1 MKGAS
6 YDWKGCGVNSIP
18 KFGER
23 SIAQEADEKAPT
35 MSSRSR
41 MRERDVFLFV
51 FDKKQPA
58 AAAFTSLLHFA
69 QHISD
74 PFSTARKPY

>member
-1 MKGAS
+1 
-6 YDWKGCGVNSIP
+6 
-18 KFGER
+18 
-23 SIAQEADEKAPT
+23 
-35 MSSRSR
+35 